1 MGKVMLT
8 AGLIVGYGYF
18 MEQLIAWYSASLYE
32 SFLMQNRMFGPY
44 GGFYWALL
52 ICNIVIPQALWSKKV
67 RQNTTWLFLISVVIS
82 VGMWL
87 ERFIIVITS
96 LHRDFMPSSWDM
108 FYPTF
113 WDWALYVGTIGF
125 FLVAFFLFVRTMP
138 MIAMHEI
145 RTLLPFG
152 KKVK

>member
-1 MGKVMLT
+1 
-8 AGLIVGYGYF
+8 
-18 MEQLIAWYSASLYE
+18 
-32 SFLMQNRMFGPY
+32 
-44 GGFYWALL
+44 
-52 ICNIVIPQALWSKKV
+52 V